1 MKCKNCKTKVNS
13 NHKFCPKCGT
23 EIKSKKTSSKKAQ
36 AFIAC
41 ACCIALVIS
50 GTIGGLYFYK
60 NNNTIDDSDNNYIAF
75 EAGFTD
81 VIVTDEESA
90 LEAISTVADVI
101 GIENVEEELKIS
113 STNTIDDDTY
123 YRFQQYYNDIPV
135 YGKSIC
141 LVADENGQAVSLTTN
156 YNKISEFDYKNINE
170 YDNTVI
176 YIENGKSYLCTQ
188 QYKFNGFETYL
199 IFNDVKTGNEIA
211 SLCQTLTLNENDYID
226 EQNGEYKIF
235 DENRNLVLLNSNRKV
250 LELEEIPFSNGNC
263 KRILYTDNNSE
274 NTRDTDIGTMYRNNI
289 KTEIE
294 YNINNDISFVTASNI
309 NDFDINAINTIESVE
324 KTYQY
329 YLEILNRKGFDNH
342 NSKMYITY
350 NDKYYS
356 DASYEDSYG
365 KNAYSSE
372 SVLKFGYALNTAS
385 VDIVA
390 HEFTH
395 SVERTISNMI
405 YEGESGAIMEGYSDT
420 FGEIIQAYYTEN
432 NTPDWEIDFAG
443 GKRNIANPE
452 EQNLPQNINDSN
464 FQTTK
469 NELDSK
475 GKSTNDNGNV
485 HNNSTVIS
493 HSAYLMWNGID
504 GDESK
509 KIDCDTLTKL
519 WYRNLFIMQSD
530 ATFQQF
536 ANNLTLTATHMVRN
550 GELTPNQLSC
560 VLEAFDEVDIKNYEN
575 YSVIN
580 SGAKLHVNDIYLN
593 KYDNYHVTITEIP
606 KIRDYLDNNVLG
618 EIVIDTDV
626 TNSDGFRL
634 DLNSGDYLI
643 SVKDNYENGSKNEY
657 TKIIKVIDSTYK
669 DKYFLTINSITMF
682 TDFGKSVKSL
692 TDFIDL
698 TIDEWETIM
707 FSIYKT
713 DYSVTESSGW
723 IPDSYG
729 NDRILYYNNNCI
741 PLSFLTNVGNSA
753 STIPDSADTISEVCF
768 SQINKENTFFSVDG
782 DINTEIRYSELKNLK
797 DGVLWQDS
805 AMYAFTYKVGE
816 ISIDFE
822 YNDRPTDNS
831 IADFIYV
838 SKRDWD
844 PETERIDDE
853 NEESDKK
860 YLSDMPIIKESHY
873 EGNMGDSY
881 IFLLRNPNDSTIDSS
896 AYSNGNIALD
906 GTICENGF
914 EAWIARWNYEPEI
927 SWASATFQLNAEY
940 SKLSGKTNITD
951 GPRTDGDNWNDFD
964 TTIYFY
970 NGDSLLTSYNLTPD
984 KYKTDINVDISGVK
998 ELTILVKDNIAVSTG
1013 TSFALY
1019 EMLLE

>member
-1 MKCKNCKTKVNS
+1 MK
-13 NHKFCPKCGT
+13 
-23 EIKSKKTSSKKAQ
+23 ISKKLKIIISL
-36 AFIAC
+36 I
-41 ACCIALVIS
+41 CCIALITSAVF
-50 GTIGGLYFYK
+50 IGMHFYNK
-60 NNNTIDDSDNNYIAF
+60 NASSVSSDNNYISL
-75 EAGFTD
+75 EYGFTD
-81 VIVTDEESA
+81 VKVTDEKSA
-90 LEAISTVADVI
+90 LKAISSVSDVI

-113 STNTIDDDTY
+113 SADIIDNDTY

-141 LVADENGQAVSLTTN
+141 LVTDENGQAVSLTTN

-188 QYKFNGFETYL
+188 QYKSNGFETYL

-329 YLEILNRKGFDNH
+329 FLEVLNRKGFDNH
-342 NSKMYITY
+342 NSKMFITY
-350 NDKYYS
+350 NDKYY
-356 DASYEDSYG
+356 DSPEYANDYG
-365 KNAYSSE
+365 KNACSNE
-372 SVLKFGYALNTAS
+372 SVLKFGYALNTSS
-385 VDIVA
+385 VDIIA

-395 SVERTISNMI
+395 SVERTISNMT

-420 FGEIIQAYYTEN
+420 FGEIIQAYYKDN
-432 NTPDWEIDFAG
+432 KTPDWEIDFAG
-443 GKRNIANPE
+443 GKRNIAYPE
-452 EQNLPQNINDSN
+452 KQNLPKSIDDDN
-464 FQTTK
+464 F
-469 NELDSK
+469 
-475 GKSTNDNGNV
+475 KSTDDSYDNGNV
-485 HNNSTVIS
+485 HDNSTVIS

-509 KIDCDTLTKL
+509 KIDCDTLAKL
-519 WYRNLFIMQSD
+519 WYRALFIMQSD
-530 ATFQQF
+530 ATFRQL
-536 ANNLTLTATHMVRN
+536 ANNITLTATNMVRN
-550 GELTPNQLSC
+550 GELTPNQLQC
-560 VLEAFDEVDIKNYEN
+560 VLEAFDEVGIKNYEN

-606 KIRDYLDNNVLG
+606 KIRDYLDNNLLG
-618 EIVIDTDV
+618 EIVIDTNV

-669 DKYFLTINSITMF
+669 DKYFLTTNSITMF

-729 NDRILYYNNNCI
+729 SGRILYYNNNRI

-768 SQINKENTFFSVDG
+768 SRINKENTFFSVDG
-782 DINTEIRYSELKNLK
+782 DINTEVSYSELKKLK
-797 DGVLWQDS
+797 DGILWQDS

-822 YNDRPTDNS
+822 YKDRPTDNS

-838 SKRDWD
+838 SNRDWT
-844 PETERIDDE
+844 PEADNWEKEDFKLNTYQSIIDKYYETCYKEHDTECSYCLCALCDIDG
-853 NEESDKK
+853 NGVEELIIQTGTCEQDRTQYIYTIKDGKSVKLGEYNAWHLALYDDAQGDGKLVGVDGMSMTGNIYNITIMDNALNHEISKSFSDV
-860 YLSDMPIIKESHY
+860 KEYPS
-873 EGNMGDSY
+873 
-881 IFLLRNPNDSTIDSS
+881 
-896 AYSNGNIALD
+896 YSNPI
-906 GTICENGF
+906 EF
-914 EAWIARWNYEPEI
+914 SEI
-927 SWASATFQLNAEY
+927 YTY
-940 SKLSGKTNITD
+940 SSDYSG
-951 GPRTDGDNWNDFD
+951 
-964 TTIYFY
+964 
-970 NGDSLLTSYNLTPD
+970 
-984 KYKTDINVDISGVK
+984 
-998 ELTILVKDNIAVSTG
+998 
-1013 TSFALY
+1013 
-1019 EMLLE
+1019 